1 MGRIVR
7 AGLTQTKNAFEGMPS
22 CVDDLEDCA
31 SRLDEIRDA
40 NLAHHAVLLGEAAAQ
55 GVQIIGLGELCVGPY
70 FALGKQPFWKG
81 LAESVTDG
89 PSVRFFQDLAVQHN
103 MVIVAPLYEL
113 CGESYFNTAV
123 FIDADG
129 RILGHYRKTHIPQ
142 GRNESGGFDEGFYYG
157 PSDGAVQE
165 HSVSKN
171 PFFPVFQTRVGRVG
185 AAICFDRHFEG
196 VMSSLAHGG
205 AELVF
210 SPAVTFGS
218 KSRRMWDLE
227 FETDAMRHQLF
238 IGGSN
243 RLGAEEPWGIEFF
256 GQSYFVGP
264 NGRCPNLSP
273 HDELVVS
280 DLELDELTQP
290 DPAGWELLSNRR
302 GEIYGAGD

>member
-1 MGRIVR
+1 MQRIVR
-7 AGLTQTKNAFEGMPS
+7 AGLTQTKNAYLAMPTT
-22 CVDDLEDCA
+22 VDDLDEYS
-31 SRLDEIRDA
+31 SRLDDIRDA
-40 NLAHHAVLLGEAAAQ
+40 NLTHHASLIAEAATL
-55 GVQIIGLGELCVGPY
+55 GVEIIGLGELCTGPY
-70 FALGKQPFWKG
+70 FALEKRKLWKG

-89 PSVRFFQDLAVQHN
+89 PSVRFFQALAAQHS
-103 MVIVAPLYEL
+103 MVIVAPLYEI
-113 CGESYFNTAV
+113 CGENYFNSAV

-129 RILGHYRKTHIPQ
+129 RLLGQYRKTHIPQ
-142 GRNESGGFDEGFYYG
+142 GKNESGGFDERFYYG

-171 PFFPVFQTRVGRVG
+171 PFFPVFQTRVGKVG

-218 KSRRMWDLE
+218 KSRRMWELE
-227 FETDAMRHQLF
+227 FETDAARNQLF

-256 GQSYFVGP
+256 GESHFVGP
-264 NGRCPNLSP
+264 NGRCPDVSP

-280 DLELDELTQP
+280 DLELEQLNDT
-290 DPAGWELLSNRR
+290 DPAGWELQLNRR
-302 GEIYGAGD
+302 SEIYGAED